1 MAPSMVL
8 VPQSRL
14 EGLGDAVELADL
26 LVETAQTMKQSLRDV
41 RLGGPAGVAAASE
54 ACIAANAL
62 AKLSKTANEV
72 MRAHR
77 QMWHTTGKG
86 PAVGAGT
93 GGVRAAGRSGAR
105 AAGGLRARGGHATR
119 AQR

>member
-1 MAPSMVL
+1 MVL

-93 GGVRAAGRSGAR
+93 RLVHVVSG
-105 AAGGLRARGGHATR
+105 
-119 AQR
+119 